1 MLHDISTAILNITEG
16 NDGSQFEEKWF
27 GTAATPPTVSNKPS
41 TPLTL
46 KSFSGL
52 FLTSGFIS
60 SFMLLI
66 SIMRLAHA
74 RWTELRHGDADRMD
88 NTPGDEESRQLQDGA
103 GNIPML
109 EHPHPHPHPHPEASN
124 GDHQQVSSG
133 SGDDKEPCVSVS
145 KLNRSVSED
154 A

>member
-1 MLHDISTAILNITEG
+1 MHNISTAILNITEG
-16 NDGSQFEEKWF
+16 NEGSQIEEKWL
-27 GTAATPPTVSNKPS
+27 GNAATPPTVSDKPS

-46 KSFSGL
+46 QSFSGL

-60 SFMLLI
+60 SLMLLI
-66 SIMRLAHA
+66 SITRQAHA

-88 NTPGDEESRQLQDGA
+88 NTPGDEEPCQLQDGA

-109 EHPHPHPHPHPEASN
+109 DHPHPHPEASN
-124 GDHQQVSSG
+124 GDHQQVSSE
-133 SGDDKEPCVSVS
+133 SGGDKELCVSGT